1 PATARRVKDETEKVI
16 WIDARGDET
25 EYRMYY
31 EHDGTLLDFA
41 SVCSNH
47 RTGSIDYRNC
57 RKAAKQWF
65 GSKCNGGSAAGKMY
79 CHARNAFRPGG
90 GGSGDEMEFDPD
102 DSYAMA
108 ATLGAWAGIAQ
119 HRHLG
124 RPGSIPASGAPAG
137 LKSEFRLRKQP
148 RRSPAPGSS
157 RRLPWLSSYRRTSAP
172 SPRRHRPGRWGHPRP
187 GRCRSRHP

>member
-1 PATARRVKDETEKVI
+1 MDASHTRTGLSRALSVLLISVALLISTLAQATKPGAERQTSFSDRNYTPSRHINTVSPVTTQPRKGKPATARRVKDETEKVI

-47 RTGSIDYRNC
+47 RTGSIDYRKC

-79 CHARNAFRPGG
+79 CHARNAFRP
-90 GGSGDEMEFDPD
+90 
-102 DSYAMA
+102 
-108 ATLGAWAGIAQ
+108 
-119 HRHLG
+119 
-124 RPGSIPASGAPAG
+124 
-137 LKSEFRLRKQP
+137 
-148 RRSPAPGSS
+148 
-157 RRLPWLSSYRRTSAP
+157 
-172 SPRRHRPGRWGHPRP
+172 
-187 GRCRSRHP
+187 